1 MKEENQNTKKLT
13 KDKIAAG
20 LYIFKYIKPY
30 RWYFIT
36 GMIALVIG
44 SLIFMVFP
52 GAAGEMANVVVPN
65 YTDFTR
71 CFILCKD
78 RFFLN
83 CIRKRNGRSSKGF
96 I

>member
-1 MKEENQNTKKLT
+1 MKEENQNPKKLT

-52 GAAGEMANVVVPN
+52 GAAG
-65 YTDFTR
+65 
-71 CFILCKD
+71 
-78 RFFLN
+78 
-83 CIRKRNGRSSKGF
+83 
-96 I
+96 